1 MHTEE
6 SEMPRKALKGGGD
19 TCRVPPELLDQLL
32 SQCESSSD
40 LTGPDGLL
48 NELVGALVSR
58 AMSAELAEHLGYE
71 EGEKPPCEQTNR
83 RNGHTPKTVRTK
95 LGSVE
100 VKTPRDREGSF
111 EPRIVGKHQRHFDGF
126 DDQILP
132 MYARGMSVRD
142 IARTLKDIY
151 GVEVSPELISRVT
164 DAVVDELR
172 VWQHRPLEPIYPVVY
187 LDALFVKIRSKG
199 SVRNMAVYNAV
210 GVRLDGT
217 KEVLGMWLQETEGA
231 KFWMAIL
238 EELRQRGVEDIL
250 VLCADGLRGLPDAIE
265 GVFPQTVFQTCIVH
279 MIRSSTRYVPWKER
293 RGVCADLRRI
303 YTAVDEEAALQA
315 LQDFD
320 SKWGRRF
327 PMITKAWERRWDEL
341 VPFLA
346 FPAEIRR
353 AVYTT
358 NAIEALHRK
367 LRKVLKT
374 RGHLP
379 SPEAAMK
386 LLYLAVREAQKTWG
400 GRNNRW
406 GQMVVQFAIH
416 FEDRMPA
423 T

>member
-1 MHTEE
+1 
-6 SEMPRKALKGGGD
+6 MPRKALKGGTDKG
-19 TCRVPPELLDQLL
+19 RVPTELLDQLL

-48 NELVGALVSR
+48 KELVGALVSR
-58 AMSAELAEHLGYE
+58 AMNVELAEHLGYE
-71 EGEKPPCEQTNR
+71 EGEAPPAHQTNR

-100 VKTPRDREGSF
+100 VKTPRDRAGSF
-111 EPRIVGKHQRHFDGF
+111 EPRIVAKHQRDFDGF

-142 IARTLKDIY
+142 IAKTLQDIY
-151 GVEVSPELISRVT
+151 GVAVSPDLISRVT
-164 DAVVDELR
+164 NAVIDELR
-172 VWQHRPLEPIYPVVY
+172 TWQHRPLEPIYPIVY

-199 SVRNMAVYNAV
+199 CVRNMAVYNAV

-250 VLCADGLRGLPDAIE
+250 ILCADGLKGLPDAIE
-265 GVFPQTVFQTCIVH
+265 AVFPRTIFQTCIVH
-279 MIRSSTRYVPWKER
+279 MIRSSVRYVPWKER

-320 SKWGRRF
+320 SKWGQRF

-353 AVYTT
+353 SVYTT

-386 LLYLAVREAQKTWG
+386 LLYLAVRDAQKSWG
-400 GRNNRW
+400 GRNMRW
-406 GQMVVQFAIH
+406 GQMVLQFAIH
-416 FEDRMPA
+416 FEDRMP
-423 T
+423 TT